1 MTKTYETQTEKFFEE
16 YSRNTRTALA
26 WIYPTELRTILEK
39 VVDLQVEAGK
49 LITKSTTD
57 AITKFAPAN
66 K

>member
-1 MTKTYETQTEKFFEE
+1 MNKTFETQTEKFFEE

-39 VVDLQVEAGK
+39 AVDLQVEAGR

-57 AITKFAPAN
+57 TVTKFAPAN